1 MSSVGRAISG
11 NQYAALPWRW
21 IDDHLEILLIT
32 TLTSKRWVV
41 PKGWPL
47 EGRSP
52 SECAAQEAFEE
63 AGVVGNTASKPVG
76 SFDYLKRRKTGDEI
90 ACHVDVF
97 DLEVERQ
104 RRAWPEKASRQTCW
118 CTVQDAMARVSD
130 PGLKRLIAKFAKEM
144 SKRALRGEPFISK
157 AD

>member
-1 MSSVGRAISG
+1 MSSVGTDITGS
-11 NQYAALPWRW
+11 QYAALPWRRVEGR
-21 IDDHLEILLIT
+21 LEILLIT
-32 TLTSKRWVV
+32 TLTTKRWVV

-47 EGRSP
+47 EGCSP

-63 AGVVGNTASKPVG
+63 AGVVGTMASKPVG
-76 SFDYLKRRKTGDEI
+76 SFDYRKRRKAGDEI

-104 RRAWPEKASRQTCW
+104 RRAWPEKAMRQTCW
-118 CTVQDAMARVSD
+118 CSVEEALARVSD

-144 SKRALRGEPFISK
+144 ARRAN
-157 AD
+157 

>member
-1 MSSVGRAISG
+1 MSSVGTDITGS
-11 NQYAALPWRW
+11 QYAALPWRRVEGR
-21 IDDHLEILLIT
+21 LEILLIT
-32 TLTSKRWVV
+32 TLTTKRWVV

-47 EGRSP
+47 EGCSP

-63 AGVVGNTASKPVG
+63 AGVGTMASKPVG
-76 SFDYLKRRKTGDEI
+76 SFDYRKRRKAGDEI

-104 RRAWPEKASRQTCW
+104 RRAWPEKAMRETCW
-118 CTVQDAMARVSD
+118 CTVDEALARVSD

-144 SKRALRGEPFISK
+144 ARRAN
-157 AD
+157 